1 MTIKRRREKRKDK
14 KNLLRIGKIIEQQ
27 SNDSNFIFATT
38 ISFIVSWNNKINDI
52 QELEHSPQYV
62 YKQKGN
68 FLNVILMIYIVD
80 VIFFLLLLLLLLFCV
95 AATTALLVDGTKTDV
110 FSYKRSLPIN
120 YVITKIIFLYLHA
133 TKVKKRKAC
142 KDCMSSSRERN
153 KKGGKYFFPSF
164 VSHACRFSFISR
176 ITYSAVWPSH
186 YREIRTP
193 AAAQRKSFEKL
204 MTRGLIKFLSIG

>member
-62 YKQKGN
+62 YKEKGN
-68 FLNVILMIYIVD
+68 FFNVILMIYIVD
-80 VIFFLLLLLLLLFCV
+80 VIFSLLLPLPLFYV

-153 KKGGKYFFPSF
+153 KKRGEIF
-164 VSHACRFSFISR
+164 FSFICVTRLSLFLHL
-176 ITYSAVWPSH
+176 SH
-186 YREIRTP
+186 YIFHCVTLSLSWD
-193 AAAQRKSFEKL
+193 QNTSSSRKKKL
-204 MTRGLIKFLSIG
+204 WKINDARLD